1 MFIQYEDWKAPEK
14 EIKKWYNLGLFF
26 FFKKASKILL
36 VGVHNCMPCFAKP
49 QQAIIVSWFLDYL
62 KEHPK
67 IKTVFIPLY
76 LKEASYLVGA
86 PLGSMSHKELA

>member
-1 MFIQYEDWKAPEK
+1 
-14 EIKKWYNLGLFF
+14 
-26 FFKKASKILL
+26 
-36 VGVHNCMPCFAKP
+36 MPCFAKP
-49 QQAIIVSWFLDYL
+49 QQAIIVSWFLNYL

-86 PLGSMSHKELA
+86 PLGSMSNKELA